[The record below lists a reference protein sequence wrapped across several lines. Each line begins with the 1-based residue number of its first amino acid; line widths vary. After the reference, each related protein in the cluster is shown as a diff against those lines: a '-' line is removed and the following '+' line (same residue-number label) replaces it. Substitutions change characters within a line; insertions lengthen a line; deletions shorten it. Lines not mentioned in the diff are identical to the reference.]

1 MEEKDL
7 KEERKLAMQVSGERA
22 FQRAG
27 TASIKVLRPCWSVHG
42 RARQQTVAGADSKS
56 NGAEAG
62 MALGYSSVT
71 GDRWESRR

>member
-7 KEERKLAMQVSGERA
+7 KEEMKLAMQVSGE
-22 FQRAG
+22 RAG